1 MSRRYT
7 LPQVRE
13 LLASRDDS
21 RLPVHSPSQR
31 ELVAASLL
39 AYPGTRSKR

>member
-1 MSRRYT
+1 MFHRYT

-13 LLASRDDS
+13 LLPSRDDS
-21 RLPVHSPSQR
+21 RPPIHSPSQR

-39 AYPGTRSKR
+39 AYPGTRAKR